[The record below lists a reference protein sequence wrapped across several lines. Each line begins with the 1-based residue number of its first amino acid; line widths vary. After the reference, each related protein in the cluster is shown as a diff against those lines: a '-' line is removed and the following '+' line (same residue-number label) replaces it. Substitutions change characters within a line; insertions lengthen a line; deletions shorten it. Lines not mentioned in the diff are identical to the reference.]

1 MGDCNSLLRR
11 PRAMKNVGTQNRS
24 MWALAFTAAAG
35 LGMIFAGRALAR
47 PRIAPHSVPS
57 VLSFNPFNPVRTTVS
72 DPAQTGFVGPLAA
85 PSSTPSST
93 FVGPLPAPVPFV
105 GPVPAPT
112 SGITG
117 GSTDSWGPPSPPP
130 GRRPPIRDPFR
141 PPTRSPVAPLIGM
154 DGNLAN

>member
-1 MGDCNSLLRR
+1 MGDCNSLPRR
-11 PRAMKNVGTQNRS
+11 LRAMMNAGTHNRS

-57 VLSFNPFNPVRTTVS
+57 VLSFDPFNPVRTTVS

-85 PSSTPSST
+85 PSST

-112 SGITG
+112 PGITG
-117 GSTDSWGPPSPPP
+117 GSTD
-130 GRRPPIRDPFR
+130 
-141 PPTRSPVAPLIGM
+141 
-154 DGNLAN
+154 